1 MTPSLK
7 PTLFRAYG
15 RMPFRLRLASV
26 RLMTPS
32 FRVGAICVVE
42 RADGALLLVRHSY
55 RRGWGFP
62 GGLLKRGE
70 AAIDAAAREALE
82 EIGLMLEL
90 EDNPKVVVDPR
101 YRRVD
106 VIYSTKLPDGTDPAE
121 ARPSSAEILEVRWF
135 PPDRLPRLGPEASG
149 AVVELGRANRPPG
162 PGNYPD

>member
-1 MTPSLK
+1 
-7 PTLFRAYG
+7 
-15 RMPFRLRLASV
+15 MPRRLRLTVV

-82 EIGLMLEL
+82 EIGLMLDL
-90 EDNPKVVVDPR
+90 QDNPKVVVDPR

-106 VIYSTKLPDGTDPAE
+106 VIYSTVLPDGTDPAE
-121 ARPSSAEILEVRWF
+121 PSPRSPEILEVRWF
-135 PPDRLPRLGPEASG
+135 PPDGLPRLGNEAAG
-149 AVVELGRANRPPG
+149 ALVELGRAKRPPG
-162 PGNYPD
+162 A